1 MDSPRSADDRHL
13 TISYAGFNR
22 PWAAWIAHQ
31 LTARGHQVALAR
43 WDPRVDVPFE
53 DEFGTLVRAPGRV
66 LLVLDNWY
74 FGLGPIPEDD
84 WNRVLRDTLGRQ
96 AGRFAAVTVATQ
108 PVPEAVQ
115 LLDPADLHDL
125 DEQEAA
131 RRLLRRLAIDPALPA
146 RPAPAAAPRFPNEP
160 PEVFDTPRR
169 NRRFT
174 GRDAE
179 LEDIRAAFT
188 GPTAGTTPGDGADRI
203 VLHGISGTGKT
214 QIAIEYTHR
223 FGSDH
228 DVVWWID
235 ASHRAKARER
245 LAALAPRLGLPVGER
260 IGERIRAVHEAARAA
275 PPGRWLLVFDGA
287 EDPAQLTDLLPDG
300 PAHVLLTATT
310 RDWSGVPGTRVSGVR
325 SFTRTESV
333 AYVRRRAARLDP
345 AEADELAATLLDL
358 PLLLAQ
364 SSAWLAANADVPP
377 AEYLRLLRHEITG
390 TDTGDEGDEDG
401 EDTED
406 AEDHGT
412 GGYPEGFRTAWSTTL
427 ATLRERNPEAAE
439 LLNLLAF
446 FAPDEIPVRLLTEVR
461 HGDLPP
467 ALDEL
472 VRDPRSWHL
481 ALRGLSEF
489 TAVRLDYEQDLAE
502 NPAVEQV
509 RMHRLYQR
517 FLRENLTPE
526 QRRTYAETACQVLVG
541 ADPRRPA
548 DTRDWE
554 RYALLVPHLGFA
566 GAFDSPRAAVQDLVL
581 NCVEYLRV
589 RGEYRTAL
597 VLCEEVHTHW
607 RRDLDPA
614 HGALL
619 SLQHKLGGI
628 LRMAGSYP
636 RAERLG
642 RAVVTRLEADRPE
655 DHPEL
660 LRAKD
665 ALGSTLLALG
675 QYGRARELFAEA
687 AARFADQFGTEAPQT
702 LAARHNQGL
711 ALLLLGRYPEARAI
725 LRDVL
730 QIRQRRLRSRHHL
743 TLHSGAV
750 YARLIRMLGD
760 YPESVS
766 RLEQITRMLRQLSDE
781 RHPQSILADHQLGVS
796 RRRSGDY
803 AEAEERLSGAA
814 QRAAQVLGP
823 RHPDTLVI
831 QSDHAAFL
839 REHGDLQTAVRLT
852 ESVAQLYGEL
862 LGPQHPYTVGALGNL
877 GLAVGHTGDHR
888 RALALAETAFRGIAD
903 AVGRDHPWTLGC
915 ALNLSGARS
924 LAYDVPGAH
933 ELSRETALGAARLLG
948 ATHPLALSARA
959 ALADD
964 LRGLGESAEAA
975 GHERYAVR
983 TLSATLGPE
992 HPHTR
997 DAQRRLRPYWDF
1009 EPQPL

>member
-1 MDSPRSADDRHL
+1 MATPEDSPSSADDRHI

-31 LTARGHQVALAR
+31 LAARGHQVALAR

-53 DEFGTLVRAPGRV
+53 NEFGTLARAPGRV

-84 WNRVLRDTLGRQ
+84 WNRVLGDTLGRQ
-96 AGRFAAVTVATQ
+96 PGRFAAVTVATQ
-108 PVPEAVQ
+108 PVPEAVR

-188 GPTAGTTPGDGADRI
+188 GPTPEDGAARI

-310 RDWSGVPGTRVSGVR
+310 RDWSGVPGTHVSGVH

-333 AYVRRRAARLDP
+333 AYVRRRAPRLDP
-345 AEADELAATLLDL
+345 GEADELAATLHDL

-364 SSAWLAANADVPP
+364 SAAWFATNGEVPL
-377 AEYLRLLRHEITG
+377 AEYLRLLRRETTE
-390 TDTGDEGDEDG
+390 TDAGDEEP
-401 EDTED
+401 
-406 AEDHGT
+406 GT
-412 GGYPEGFRTAWSTTL
+412 YPEGFRTTWSTTL

-481 ALRGLSEF
+481 ALRQLSEF

-526 QRRTYAETACQVLVG
+526 ERRTYAETACQVLVG

-628 LRMAGSYP
+628 LRMAGRYP

-766 RLEQITRMLRQLSDE
+766 RLEQIVRMLRQLSDE
-781 RHPQSILADHQLGVS
+781 RHPQSIMADHQLGVS

-814 QRAAQVLGP
+814 HRAAQVLGP

-839 REHGDLQTAVRLT
+839 REHGDLQTAVRVT

-888 RALALAETAFRGIAD
+888 RALALAETAYRGIAD

-948 ATHPLALSARA
+948 ATHPLALSART

>member
-1 MDSPRSADDRHL
+1 MTTPEDSPRSADDRHI

-31 LTARGHQVALAR
+31 LAARGHQVALAR

-53 DEFGTLVRAPGRV
+53 DEFGTLARAPGRV

-96 AGRFAAVTVATQ
+96 PGRFAAVTVATQ

-179 LEDIRAAFT
+179 LDGIRAAFT
-188 GPTAGTTPGDGADRI
+188 GPTPADGAARI

-310 RDWSGVPGTRVSGVR
+310 RDWSGVPGTQVSGVR

-364 SSAWLAANADVPP
+364 SSAWLAANGDVTP
-377 AEYLRLLRHEITG
+377 AEYLRLLKHEITG
-390 TDTGDEGDEDG
+390 DEGSAGDADDDTG
-401 EDTED
+401 
-406 AEDHGT
+406 A
-412 GGYPEGFRTAWSTTL
+412 YPEGFRTAWSTTL

-526 QRRTYAETACQVLVG
+526 ERRTYAETACQVLVG

-628 LRMAGSYP
+628 LRMAGRYP

-766 RLEQITRMLRQLSDE
+766 RLEQIVRMLRQLSDE
-781 RHPQSILADHQLGVS
+781 RHPQSIMADHQLGVS

-814 QRAAQVLGP
+814 HRAAQVLGP

-839 REHGDLQTAVRLT
+839 REHGDLQTAVRVT

-888 RALALAETAFRGIAD
+888 RALALAETAYRGIAD
-903 AVGRDHPWTLGC
+903 AVGRDHPWALGC

>member
-1 MDSPRSADDRHL
+1 MATPEDSPRSADDRHI

-31 LTARGHQVALAR
+31 LAARGHQVALAR

-53 DEFGTLVRAPGRV
+53 DEFGTLARAPGRV

-84 WNRVLRDTLGRQ
+84 WNRVLGDTLGRQ
-96 AGRFAAVTVATQ
+96 PGRFAAVTVATQ

-131 RRLLRRLAIDPALPA
+131 RRLLRRIAIDPALPA

-188 GPTAGTTPGDGADRI
+188 GPTPEDGAARI
-203 VLHGISGTGKT
+203 VLRGISGTGKT

-310 RDWSGVPGTRVSGVR
+310 RDWSGVPGTHVSGVH

-364 SSAWLAANADVPP
+364 SSAWLAANGDVTP
-377 AEYLRLLRHEITG
+377 AEYLRLLKHEITG
-390 TDTGDEGDEDG
+390 DEGSEGDEGDDPG
-401 EDTED
+401 
-406 AEDHGT
+406 A
-412 GGYPEGFRTAWSTTL
+412 YPEGFRTAWSTTL

-461 HGDLPP
+461 HGDLPA

-628 LRMAGSYP
+628 LRMAGRYP

-766 RLEQITRMLRQLSDE
+766 RLEQIVRMLRQLSDE
-781 RHPQSILADHQLGVS
+781 RHPQSIMADHQLGVS

-814 QRAAQVLGP
+814 HRAAQVLGP

-839 REHGDLQTAVRLT
+839 REHGDLQTAVRVT

-888 RALALAETAFRGIAD
+888 RALALAETAYRGIAD

-948 ATHPLALSARA
+948 ATHPLALSART